1 MKRKTAVIL
10 LGVIL
15 GLSVLSREENK
26 SDIGLVSG
34 INFQYVQYYIYRQIN
49 RSCYAQWL
57 LSPQNYQNTLTNK
70 KLGVLK
76 YLADPI

>member
-34 INFQYVQYYIYRQIN
+34 INFQ
-49 RSCYAQWL
+49 
-57 LSPQNYQNTLTNK
+57 LSTVVVMHS
-70 KLGVLK
+70 GC
-76 YLADPI
+76 LARKITKIP